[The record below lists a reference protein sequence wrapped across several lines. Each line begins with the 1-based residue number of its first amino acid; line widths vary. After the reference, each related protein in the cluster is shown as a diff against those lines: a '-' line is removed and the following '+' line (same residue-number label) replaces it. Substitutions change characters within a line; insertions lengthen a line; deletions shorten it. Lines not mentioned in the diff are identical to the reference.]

1 MNTVHLALL
10 LVAAAIGI
18 QAATDEA
25 YLGSKIYDPSHDV
38 GASADRRGGG
48 DMRTTSDSS
57 RIAANRAG
65 NHEEE

>member
-1 MNTVHLALL
+1 MKPVHIALL

-18 QAATDEA
+18 QATTNEA
-25 YLGSKIYDPSHDV
+25 YIGSKIDHPSHDV
-38 GASADRRGGG
+38 DASADRRGGG

-57 RIAANRAG
+57 RIAG